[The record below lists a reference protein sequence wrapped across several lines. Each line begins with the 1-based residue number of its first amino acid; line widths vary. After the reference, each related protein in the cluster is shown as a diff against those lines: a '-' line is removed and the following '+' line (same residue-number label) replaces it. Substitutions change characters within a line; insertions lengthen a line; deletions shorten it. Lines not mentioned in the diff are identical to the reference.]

1 MTKDTYFEKIY
12 GSYYQSILNYMFC
25 RVHNRAIA
33 EELAADVFL
42 LAYKNLD
49 SYDHSKSFITTWLCA
64 IAANHVRNYYKR
76 QKKWEC
82 ILVGDEIEE
91 LSEQVDCIAQ
101 KELSLLLEH
110 AICVLP
116 ERNRQIVYMKYY
128 RDMTSQEIAS
138 RLHVSS
144 GNVRIILKRS
154 LAKMQEVLKSV
165 I

>member
-1 MTKDTYFEKIY
+1 M
-12 GSYYQSILNYMFC
+12 
-25 RVHNRAIA
+25 
-33 EELAADVFL
+33 FL

-49 SYDHSKSFITTWLCA
+49 SYDHSKSFITTWLYA

-82 ILVGDEIEE
+82 ILVGDEIE
-91 LSEQVDCIAQ
+91 EQVDCIAQ

-165 I
+165 R

>member
-1 MTKDTYFEKIY
+1 MALRDCGKPCQELLETPEKMGVYF
-12 GSYYQSILNYMFC
+12 G
-25 RVHNRAIA
+25 
-33 EELAADVFL
+33 
-42 LAYKNLD
+42 
-49 SYDHSKSFITTWLCA
+49 
-64 IAANHVRNYYKR
+64 
-76 QKKWEC
+76 
-82 ILVGDEIEE
+82 GDEIEE

>member
-33 EELAADVFL
+33 
-42 LAYKNLD
+42 
-49 SYDHSKSFITTWLCA
+49 
-64 IAANHVRNYYKR
+64 
-76 QKKWEC
+76 
-82 ILVGDEIEE
+82 EE